1 MKKGKVNAALNQLI
15 NNMKD
20 RILPIND
27 ETLNSLKEKYLDS
40 KNVNT
45 DVLLTRIRKTVH
57 PIMLAGIDQEMIRKA
72 AIKTDGRF
80 GPSAMDADGWR
91 RILCS
96 NNFNDTNVDLR

>member
-57 PIMLAGIDQEMIRKA
+57 PIMLAGID
-72 AIKTDGRF
+72 
-80 GPSAMDADGWR
+80 
-91 RILCS
+91 
-96 NNFNDTNVDLR
+96 